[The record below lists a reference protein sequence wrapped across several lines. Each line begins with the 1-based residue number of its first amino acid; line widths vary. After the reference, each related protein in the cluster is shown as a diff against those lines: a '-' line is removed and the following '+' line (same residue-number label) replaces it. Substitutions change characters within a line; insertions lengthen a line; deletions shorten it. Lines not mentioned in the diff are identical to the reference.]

1 MIEIIAGLEGAVRN
15 EIRVQLAAAQAQRV
29 QAQAAQRAAL
39 RQEIINLIFG
49 EYQVSVGSVAE
60 GESCSRIREESAD
73 FSHIDILVGRI
84 TSTSYRLRTDFV
96 RGN

>member
-15 EIRVQLAAAQAQRV
+15 EIRVQLAAAQAQRA

-60 GESCSRIREESAD
+60 GEFCP
-73 FSHIDILVGRI
+73 
-84 TSTSYRLRTDFV
+84 
-96 RGN
+96 

>member
-15 EIRVQLAAAQAQRV
+15 EIRVQLAAAQAQRA

-60 GESCSRIREESAD
+60 GEFCPQIREESAD
-73 FSHIDILVGRI
+73 FRHIYVLVGR
-84 TSTSYRLRTDFV
+84 L
-96 RGN
+96 